1 VGTEARRHLLRP
13 ASELPGGETPPDDR
27 SVNPPA
33 PPQFGAPGPADPAYY
48 PPPPPQYPFAP
59 SSNGIGIAGGV
70 CGIVAVVLCWI
81 PFVDYVSVVLGVL
94 AIIFGALGVR
104 RANGESGNGKGL
116 AITGIVTGIVA
127 VVISV
132 LFLAVIYAAVTSV
145 STTIGALPN

>member
-1 VGTEARRHLLRP
+1 MGALLP
-13 ASELPGGETPPDDR
+13 LALLFLLSGH
-27 SVNPPA
+27 
-33 PPQFGAPGPADPAYY
+33 
-48 PPPPPQYPFAP
+48 
-59 SSNGIGIAGGV
+59 
-70 CGIVAVVLCWI
+70 W
-81 PFVDYVSVVLGVL
+81 VL

-104 RANGESGNGKGL
+104 RANGEGGTGKGL